1 MTTST
6 TPERPRAV
14 LLAVQLPDAS
24 DDEFASS
31 LGELER
37 LAKTLGL
44 EVVGRVTQKR
54 SHLATGTVVGGG
66 KLAELARWTGGKG
79 VVPVG
84 PPVPRRRA
92 DRESAQEPEPEDD
105 ETQDADASAADDA
118 SLPAAQRASV
128 VLIDHDVTPTQT
140 RNLERATEAEVLD
153 RTAVILAIF
162 QRHARSREARLQV
175 EIARLNYMAPRL
187 RESGGGKDRQ
197 GGGIG
202 GRGAGESSIELD
214 RRKLR
219 DRVAEL
225 RAELTS
231 IERESGTR
239 RKRRAQQ
246 NTVALV
252 GYTNAG
258 KSSWMR
264 VLTGS
269 GVLVQDKL
277 FATLDTTVRALHPET
292 VPRVLV
298 SDTVGFIKKLPHDLV
313 ASFRSTLDEARD
325 SDLLLHLV
333 DASDPAFPA
342 QIEVTREVLAEIH
355 ATDAPR
361 LLVLNKIDRVD
372 AEGRERLAAAWPD
385 AIQVSAKD
393 PADVARLRE
402 RILAFFERDM
412 VEDELVVPYA
422 KQRVVGEAHA
432 IARVLAETHDEH
444 GTRLRVR
451 ARPEVIE
458 RLRAGL

>member
-175 EIARLNYMAPRL
+175 EIA
-187 RESGGGKDRQ
+187 
-197 GGGIG
+197 
-202 GRGAGESSIELD
+202 
-214 RRKLR
+214 
-219 DRVAEL
+219 
-225 RAELTS
+225 
-231 IERESGTR
+231 
-239 RKRRAQQ
+239 
-246 NTVALV
+246 
-252 GYTNAG
+252 
-258 KSSWMR
+258 
-264 VLTGS
+264 
-269 GVLVQDKL
+269 
-277 FATLDTTVRALHPET
+277 
-292 VPRVLV
+292 
-298 SDTVGFIKKLPHDLV
+298 
-313 ASFRSTLDEARD
+313 
-325 SDLLLHLV
+325 
-333 DASDPAFPA
+333 
-342 QIEVTREVLAEIH
+342 
-355 ATDAPR
+355 
-361 LLVLNKIDRVD
+361 
-372 AEGRERLAAAWPD
+372 
-385 AIQVSAKD
+385 
-393 PADVARLRE
+393 
-402 RILAFFERDM
+402 
-412 VEDELVVPYA
+412 
-422 KQRVVGEAHA
+422 
-432 IARVLAETHDEH
+432 
-444 GTRLRVR
+444 
-451 ARPEVIE
+451 
-458 RLRAGL
+458 